1 MATVTQAV
9 EDYLKA
15 IWRLSHQEGERVPVG
30 DIAAHLRV
38 SAPSVTGMVQKLKGM
53 GLVQYARYEGVRLT
67 PKGRKIALE
76 IVRHHR
82 LWELYLHTRLGVPL
96 DRVDS
101 EAERLEHVLSDDMEE
116 LLSRALG
123 HPTHDPHGDPIPTKQ
138 GTMGSVRGEPLP
150 KLLAGQAGIV
160 THVSDRHADRL
171 RYLVALGLVPGARV
185 VVVERAPFGGPLTVR
200 VGRKRVAIDPEL
212 AELVRV
218 GVGGAPPRSRATR
231 KR

>member
-76 IVRHHR
+76 ITV
-82 LWELYLHTRLGVPL
+82 TRP
-96 DRVDS
+96 
-101 EAERLEHVLSDDMEE
+101 A
-116 LLSRALG
+116 A
-123 HPTHDPHGDPIPTKQ
+123 
-138 GTMGSVRGEPLP
+138 SV
-150 KLLAGQAGIV
+150 
-160 THVSDRHADRL
+160 
-171 RYLVALGLVPGARV
+171 
-185 VVVERAPFGGPLTVR
+185 
-200 VGRKRVAIDPEL
+200 
-212 AELVRV
+212 
-218 GVGGAPPRSRATR
+218 
-231 KR
+231 